1 MRLLRQRLRSSQQD
15 GYAVQLLRPL
25 IGQGRCTDSLA
36 KRMKKKKLFT
46 LLLLTGYAIQ
56 GMGQIRPSEIRVA
69 RGSEDYPPK
78 EMHVNGKLI
87 GLHVEVI
94 EAVATKMGYTI
105 VWDSLPWPRA
115 QRCAELGECDAISFI
130 SPSPERE
137 QWGLFLANN
146 VLSQV
151 EMRFMVHKDNADRI
165 SFNGNASE
173 FLRDKTVLSTIGYNY
188 GPDVAKARKYE
199 VKDLATLAA
208 MVANKRYDVAVI
220 NTEDFAGLRSRDGL
234 VLLDPPV
241 WVSKAFLAFSRK
253 APNSAELSARFQDT
267 YVEFR
272 KSKDYLAIVNR
283 YKVGAR

>member
-1 MRLLRQRLRSSQQD
+1 
-15 GYAVQLLRPL
+15 
-25 IGQGRCTDSLA
+25 
-36 KRMKKKKLFT
+36 MKKKRLI
-46 LLLLTGYAIQ
+46 LLLLACHAALGFS
-56 GMGQIRPSEIRVA
+56 QIRPNEIRVA

-78 EMHVNGKLI
+78 EMHVNGKLS

-94 EAVATKMGYTI
+94 EAVATKMGYTV
-105 VWDSLPWPRA
+105 VWDQLPWPRA
-115 QRCAELGECDAISFI
+115 QRCAEMGECDAISFI

-151 EMRFMVHKDNADRI
+151 EMRFMVHKDNASRV
-165 SFNGNASE
+165 SFNGNTPE
-173 FLRDKTVLSTIGYNY
+173 FLKDKTVLSTIGYNY
-188 GPDVAKARKYE
+188 GPDIAKARKYE
-199 VKDLATLAA
+199 VKDLATMAA
-208 MVANKRYDVAVI
+208 MVVNKRYDVAVI

-234 VLLDPPV
+234 ALLDPPV

-253 APNSAELSARFQDT
+253 AHNSAELSARFQDT

-283 YKVGAR
+283 YKAAAR